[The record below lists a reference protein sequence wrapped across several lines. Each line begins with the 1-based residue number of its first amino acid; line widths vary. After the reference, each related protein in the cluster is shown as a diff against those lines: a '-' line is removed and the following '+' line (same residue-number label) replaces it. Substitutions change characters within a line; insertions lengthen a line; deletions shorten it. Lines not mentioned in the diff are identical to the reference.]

1 MQLLGAGLCVC
12 VTGIVQNPSAFLH
25 VYQLG
30 VRVFPCNPQLGVS
43 YSRLLFSLLTGSAL
57 SAELRLMN
65 LSGQGGFIEL
75 GKIYGFQPWVS
86 GCE

>member
-1 MQLLGAGLCVC
+1 MQLLGAGLCKW
-12 VTGIVQNPSAFLH
+12 IVQNPSAFLH
-25 VYQLG
+25 MYQLS

-57 SAELRLMN
+57 SAELWLMN

-75 GKIYGFQPWVS
+75 GKIYGLQPWVS